1 MRFRGGGGRACP
13 RVEPVDYSRGRG
25 IEVRRASFAV
35 QRTILMDSRVL
46 YSDTAGQRV
55 HQSVDVCVVPRR
67 KSRNRWNS
75 AVCKMPLSE
84 VPDIVSGQRAH
95 QSIYACVVRHILC
108 PSVQRPGT
116 RAAISLTLQRVRS
129 IARQSLGILHNV
141 SVGTPVAASWSACRV
156 ACPDCRHAVRAGQV
170 SGSR

>member
-1 MRFRGGGGRACP
+1 MRFRRRGRACP

-35 QRTILMDSRVL
+35 QRTILMDSCVL

-55 HQSVDVCVVPRR
+55 HQSVDACVVPRR

-75 AVCKMPLSE
+75 TVCKMPLSG

-95 QSIYACVVRHILC
+95 QSIYACVVRHIRC

-116 RAAISLTLQRVRS
+116 HAAISLTLQRDS
-129 IARQSLGILHNV
+129 DPLPGKALGYCITFQSGLPYRGD
-141 SVGTPVAASWSACRV
+141 ACRV

>member
-1 MRFRGGGGRACP
+1 MRFRGRGRACL

-55 HQSVDVCVVPRR
+55 HQSVDACIVPRR

-75 AVCKMPLSE
+75 AVCKMPLSG

-95 QSIYACVVRHILC
+95 QSIYACVVRHIRC

-116 RAAISLTLQRVRS
+116 HAAISLTLQRFRS
-129 IARQSLGILHNV
+129 IARQSLGILHSV
-141 SVGTPVAASWSACRV
+141 SVGTPVAASWRCLPR
-156 ACPDCRHAVRAGQV
+156 CLP
-170 SGSR
+170 